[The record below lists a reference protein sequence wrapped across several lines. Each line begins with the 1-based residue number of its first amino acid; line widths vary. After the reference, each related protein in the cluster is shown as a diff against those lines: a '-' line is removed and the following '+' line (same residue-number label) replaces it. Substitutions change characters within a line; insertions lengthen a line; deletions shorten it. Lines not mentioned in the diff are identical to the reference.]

1 MPYHLDGYSLFDA
14 KGEVK
19 RLVDLVIHQKSPQ
32 VTIDRLRKIDFSYIF
47 TLAKK
52 RKVKEVELTREEI
65 DASWDWQNAN
75 IDETLRKKIEQAINQ
90 L

>member
-1 MPYHLDGYSLFDA
+1 MPYHLDGYSLFDD

-47 TLAKK
+47 TLVKK
-52 RKVKEVELTREEI
+52 RKVKEIELTREEI
-65 DASWDWQNAN
+65 DASWDWRNAN
-75 IDETLRKKIEQAINQ
+75 IDETLRKKIEKAIDQ